1 MSSRCW
7 QPAGVLLMMQKVVD
21 GDGGLQESESKF
33 IPGAEGIG
41 ESVP

>member
-1 MSSRCW
+1 MLAASG
-7 QPAGVLLMMQKVVD
+7 GVADDASVEKVLD